1 MDHSTT
7 KRTITT
13 TCRSPRRRRFSQG
26 GFLQKRR
33 SNRTDCH
40 CYCHRHCHHH
50 CPRNTKASLMASS
63 PSRSTR
69 RKSLLFSSSSL
80 SSSASASLS
89 SASSSA
95 SIMLLGEFCPLLY
108 YKKERSREE
117 PTSKSSLSMLL
128 SSSNDNVDDHVDDH
142 DDEQQSF
149 MQSETTCMLDV
160 SECEQD
166 DDWDDDTT
174 QPRRNPQP
182 PLLKKNKKKKL
193 IYSAGSLS
201 SNHRKNSNNSNDD
214 DEIIARIA
222 SQILATFGNGD
233 MSLAASTTTATT
245 STDTKMTT
253 APCNPPSGHDLP
265 NQQEKGPNTK
275 QDKTLPPVETIEW
288 MIQSVTNPTIP
299 TMSRNSSEDPNF
311 DMPHNEI
318 ETPPSQQR
326 QHSRLPV
333 IVGNPSS
340 MVTPT
345 TSKCFSSSALLR
357 SSPSPSSSFCT
368 PRSLHRPRRSKQET
382 QTCNTSWNDLDDDT
396 NDEWLVPQLTPSW
409 TRRALSTIPTAKTTM
424 TTTTT
429 TRNGSCTAAVPA
441 LTKIHHTR
449 TTHNASFV
457 SPSPTSRICST
468 PCLGLGQDGNHTV
481 PFVSSSSSSSSSI
494 SPPPCPIHNLPLLS
508 PRLKSLLRKELTYW
522 MDDDSIY

>member
-13 TCRSPRRRRFSQG
+13 TCRPPRRRRFSQG

-89 SASSSA
+89 SASSA

-128 SSSNDNVDDHVDDH
+128 SSSNDNVDDHD

-182 PLLKKNKKKKL
+182 PLLKKNKKKKS

-201 SNHRKNSNNSNDD
+201 SNHRKNSNNSNDDD

-233 MSLAASTTTATT
+233 MSLAASTTIATT
-245 STDTKMTT
+245 LTDTKTTT
-253 APCNPPSGHDLP
+253 APCDPPPGHDLS

-409 TRRALSTIPTAKTTM
+409 TRRALSTIPTAKTT
-424 TTTTT
+424 TTMTTT

-457 SPSPTSRICST
+457 SPSPTSRICTT